1 MTTSEIANRLYEL
14 CQQGEYQQAQD
25 ELYASAA
32 TSTEP
37 DMTGTLQT
45 AVGLEAIK
53 EKGRE
58 FGDMIAETHGG
69 YVNEPSVF
77 GKHIFMELGLDV
89 TMKDGSRM
97 DMKEMCHYIVS
108 DGKIISEQFYY

>member
-1 MTTSEIANRLYEL
+1 MTTLEIANRLYEL
-14 CQQGEYQQAQD
+14 CQQGQYEKAQD
-25 ELYASAA
+25 ELYAPTA

-45 AVGLEAIK
+45 AVGLDAIK
-53 EKGRE
+53 EKSRE
-58 FGDMIAETHGG
+58 FGSKIVEMHGG
-69 YVNEPSVF
+69 YTNEPKVF

-89 TMKDGSRM
+89 TMKDMGRM
-97 DMKEMCHYIVS
+97 DMKEMCHYVVA

>member
-14 CQQGEYQQAQD
+14 CQQGQFGQAQD
-25 ELYASAA
+25 ELYAATA

-45 AVGLEAIK
+45 AVGLDAIK
-53 EKGRE
+53 EKSRE
-58 FGDMIAETHGG
+58 FESKIVETHGG
-69 YVNEPSVF
+69 YTKEPKVF

-89 TMKDGSRM
+89 TMKDMGRM